1 MKHKINMTQT
11 RYKNLFQFLI
21 HFIVWGFVFCLPF
34 MIFWKDSDYNI
45 WDKMLPHVLVI
56 LSMMLIFYLNYFL
69 LIEKKLF
76 QRKTGQFLLYNL
88 LLVVI
93 TGASLHYLQTIIA
106 PAMPNMKDVQDKP
119 NLDTFFLI
127 RDIITLVVVAVLSV
141 AIRMTGKW
149 YITEAER
156 QEEEKERTEAEL
168 KNLRQQLNPH
178 FLFNTLNNIYALIA
192 ISPEKAQESMLELS
206 KLLRYVLYENN
217 GNFVQV
223 ERELNFIHNYVELMR
238 IRLNPD
244 VDVKIDINVAET
256 SKTVAPLLFIT
267 LIENAFK
274 HGISSSQP
282 SFIRIKISVVQGKE
296 VTCTV
301 ENSYFPKSETDKS
314 GSGIGHKNLV
324 KRLNLL
330 YPQKHDLRIE
340 ARDDSYF
347 TQLKIRF

>member
-1 MKHKINMTQT
+1 MSSNK
-11 RYKNLFQFLI
+11 KNPRIEILI
-21 HFIVWGFVFCLPF
+21 HLLGWCVLFGFPFIFLMESPDPDLGKYWGFFVNTLSFFIVFYINYLLLVDKFLFDKQIGKFIVT
-34 MIFWKDSDYNI
+34 NI
-45 WDKMLPHVLVI
+45 LLVI
-56 LSMMLIFYLNYFL
+56 LCAIVLHIQQRFTGSMMHHDKMGPPTYFFVFRDVTSML
-69 LIEKKLF
+69 LSA
-76 QRKTGQFLLYNL
+76 G
-88 LLVVI
+88 
-93 TGASLHYLQTIIA
+93 
-106 PAMPNMKDVQDKP
+106 
-119 NLDTFFLI
+119 
-127 RDIITLVVVAVLSV
+127 LSV

-149 YITEAER
+149 YKMDSMRKETEKDRYE
-156 QEEEKERTEAEL
+156 TEL
-168 KNLRQQLNPH
+168 KNLKNQLNPH
-178 FLFNTLNNIYALIA
+178 FLFNTLNNIYSLIPVH
-192 ISPEKAQESMLELS
+192 PEQAQETVHGLS
-206 KLLRYVLYENN
+206 HLLRYVLYENN
-217 GNFVQV
+217 SAFVPLDKELSFLQSYIDLMSLRLTDQV
-223 ERELNFIHNYVELMR
+223 KLTTDIASA
-238 IRLNPD
+238 D
-244 VDVKIDINVAET
+244 GVDLI
-256 SKTVAPLLFIT
+256 APMLFIS